1 MSRFNLFVSVL
12 LVCVST
18 ALGHTNIT
26 ETIKTLNAQIKK
38 SPTSDLYYQRATE
51 YRALREKGHTIKDLR
66 AALKLSPNHRP
77 SIIALIGE
85 LEKSDEALSLAHQLA
100 KHSQESN
107 QATESSYLLAQIY
120 HLRGNDH
127 KSVSILKK
135 IQSTTNRYP
144 TTVDILLAEC
154 HLKLKQPTAAATV
167 YRQAWKRTNSIVMR
181 NQWIDASLTANQ
193 SKAVLP
199 IIQTELSSSRFRS
212 SWLIR
217 RARAHLSSDKKDL
230 ARTDLQEALKEIT
243 PRINKLRPDLTLIAD
258 RGLIHALMGNPQL
271 AKKDHAILKK
281 SSLPPSSY
289 RLLTNALLQK

>member
-1 MSRFNLFVSVL
+1 MSRFNLFVFVL

-193 SKAVLP
+193 
-199 IIQTELSSSRFRS
+199 
-212 SWLIR
+212 LIR

-289 RLLTNALLQK
+289 RLLTNVSIARRTEKPDG